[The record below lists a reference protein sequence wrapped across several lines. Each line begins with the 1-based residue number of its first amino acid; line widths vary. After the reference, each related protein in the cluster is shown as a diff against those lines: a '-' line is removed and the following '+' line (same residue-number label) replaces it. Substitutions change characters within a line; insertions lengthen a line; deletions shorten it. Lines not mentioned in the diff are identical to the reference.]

1 MYKSQESPIN
11 NLNLSPNAESNKT
24 HKLIPLLVVI
34 ALLLLTGYGF
44 YWLFKPQVKTET
56 KDLTKAIVPVVAGLA
71 QELSIP
77 TSIYNIG
84 NVEAYSVVNVVAQVG
99 GILTKVNF
107 KQGDYVKRGQLIFEI
122 DSRSYK
128 ANLDQALANIDK
140 DKSNIKAAI
149 SGLNKDKAALDQ
161 AKANRHKDNAQLAY
175 DEAEVRRYLQLSKE
189 GAVSTEQYDQMKTNL
204 DSIKAS
210 IESDY
215 AAIQNAQAVIETDM
229 ASIEQAKAT
238 LESDK
243 ALAETSRIQLG
254 YTKIYS
260 PIAGRTGALNVYEG
274 NVVKA
279 NDTTSLVVIY
289 EVKPIYV
296 TFSIPEQ
303 YLQKV
308 MTASKMGSLS
318 VEVLIN
324 GNIKEKLS
332 GGIVSFIDNTVD
344 KTTGTIRLRATFPNN
359 DLQLWPGEFVRVIA
373 TLPEKTL
380 STVVAT
386 RAVVPSQ
393 KGSTVFLI
401 KHDNTVDPVTVK
413 VDRTY
418 HEYSVIESSIKP
430 GDKIVLDG
438 QVMLRPGSKVT
449 IKEFEK

>member
-1 MYKSQESPIN
+1 
-11 NLNLSPNAESNKT
+11 
-24 HKLIPLLVVI
+24 
-34 ALLLLTGYGF
+34 
-44 YWLFKPQVKTET
+44 
-56 KDLTKAIVPVVAGLA
+56 
-71 QELSIP
+71 
-77 TSIYNIG
+77 
-84 NVEAYSVVNVVAQVG
+84 
-99 GILTKVNF
+99 
-107 KQGDYVKRGQLIFEI
+107 
-122 DSRSYK
+122 
-128 ANLDQALANIDK
+128 
-140 DKSNIKAAI
+140 
-149 SGLNKDKAALDQ
+149 
-161 AKANRHKDNAQLAY
+161 
-175 DEAEVRRYLQLSKE
+175 
-189 GAVSTEQYDQMKTNL
+189 
-204 DSIKAS
+204 
-210 IESDY
+210 
-215 AAIQNAQAVIETDM
+215 
-229 ASIEQAKAT
+229 
-238 LESDK
+238 
-243 ALAETSRIQLG
+243 
-254 YTKIYS
+254 
-260 PIAGRTGALNVYEG
+260 
-274 NVVKA
+274 
-279 NDTTSLVVIY
+279 
-289 EVKPIYV
+289 
-296 TFSIPEQ
+296 
-303 YLQKV
+303 